1 MKRPE
6 EVLWLPRS
14 QVSFTVSSRHSIF
27 SRLSWP
33 PAREPLEGGSVL
45 TAEHR
50 EQGLPRGTPG
60 NWTQHPAGIRLSSSQ
75 RRRPSL
81 SRCRPGG
88 PGCWNI
94 LHQNL
99 LARSTGW
106 FLGLSLSGGLR
117 AVGLELRGSDD

>member
-33 PAREPLEGGSVL
+33 PAREPLEDGSVL

-50 EQGLPRGTPG
+50 EQGLPRGRYSWELDTAPR
-60 NWTQHPAGIRLSSSQ
+60 WH
-75 RRRPSL
+75 
-81 SRCRPGG
+81 
-88 PGCWNI
+88 
-94 LHQNL
+94 
-99 LARSTGW
+99 STVIVSKTEA
-106 FLGLSLSGGLR
+106 FF
-117 AVGLELRGSDD
+117 E